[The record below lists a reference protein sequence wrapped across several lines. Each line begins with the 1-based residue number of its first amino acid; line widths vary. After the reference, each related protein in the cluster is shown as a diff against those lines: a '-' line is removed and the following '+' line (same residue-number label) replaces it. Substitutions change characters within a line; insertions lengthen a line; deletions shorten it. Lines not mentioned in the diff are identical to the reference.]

1 MQGRPLKVLAYKL
14 NEHNRP
20 CQPYFMTLK
29 DDLKVLQSFVGG
41 YIQIVHL
48 TDEIDLVCSD
58 EGKLI
63 HLPPNRV
70 WLSKGTDN
78 VLDLLVGN
86 FFLCRHKGA
95 ELDDIRE
102 EDLGI
107 VEEVLKPVYRVQNST
122 ILLLPQELTPLFNP
136 SKDTL
141 SELYPKDTL
150 LYLNEGIDD
159 PYSPKD
165 AGSIA
170 KVQYI
175 DDALNIHVSW
185 LGQRGS
191 ISVIYG
197 KDLFF
202 KLPDDFLSE

>member
-14 NEHNRP
+14 NEYDRA
-20 CQPYFMTLK
+20 CQPYFMTIK
-29 DDLKVLQSFVGG
+29 DDLKDLRAFVGG
-41 YIQIVHL
+41 TIQIVHL

-63 HLPPNRV
+63 NLPPNRA
-70 WLSKGTDN
+70 WLSEGTDN

-107 VEEVLKPVYRVQNST
+107 AEDVLKPVYKVHNNI

-141 SELYPKDTL
+141 SELYPKGTV
-150 LYLNEGIDD
+150 LYLNEAIDD
-159 PYSPKD
+159 PYSPKES
-165 AGSIA
+165 GSLA
-170 KVQYI
+170 EVKYV
-175 DDALNIHVSW
+175 DDALNIHVNW
-185 LGQRGS
+185 IGQRGS

-202 KLPDDFLSE
+202 KLPDNFLI